1 MQLRAYSANIRAFVT
16 LLSEVFVLVPYY
28 VCKRKIYLYNY
39 GIYVWMTMAFVCVVY
54 TTTTR
59 GRQRLMCAWE
69 ILSKDCCTALP
80 PRWESPKIIV
90 ENVIFVVK
98 PIMLC
103 VCSDEIYIY
112 ETDNK
117 SCQKQW
123 NKLILA
129 VVVFV
134 TPSARRRRRVVFNL
148 CAVWARRE
156 RSAVPVI
163 LLRCGVCFACVQMLY
178 VYMYVGVG
186 K

>member
-16 LLSEVFVLVPYY
+16 LLSEVFVLVPFY

-80 PRWESPKIIV
+80 PRWKSPKIIV

-103 VCSDEIYIY
+103 VCSDEIYIWNRQQKLSKTM
-112 ETDNK
+112 EQTNI
-117 SCQKQW
+117 SCRRLR
-123 NKLILA
+123 NAIR
-129 VVVFV
+129 
-134 TPSARRRRRVVFNL
+134 PSPPPRRIIYARYGQD
-148 CAVWARRE
+148 A
-156 RSAVPVI
+156 SAAQCQ
-163 LLRCGVCFACVQMLY
+163 LYCCGVVCALRAFRCFC
-178 VYMYVGVG
+178 MYVGVS